1 MRPATLTYVNL
12 FVRDLGTLPD
22 FYARLFGFTEI
33 PEMRNPVFRGFDT
46 GASSIGFM
54 APEVY
59 GVLELQEHRADSGVR
74 GLLNI
79 DVTDTAEVD
88 RLTDVAVEMG
98 AELVKKPATTSYG
111 WYQSVLLDP
120 ERNVFR
126 INTVL
131 AP

>member
-1 MRPATLTYVNL
+1 M
-12 FVRDLGTLPD
+12 
-22 FYARLFGFTEI
+22 
-33 PEMRNPVFRGFDT
+33 
-46 GASSIGFM
+46 
-54 APEVY
+54 
-59 GVLELQEHRADSGVR
+59 LELQEHRADSGVR

-79 DVTDTAEVD
+79 DVTDTAEVN